1 MDSFEGCKYCIAEE
15 TPIEDI
21 EDKDVVDN
29 LAVVDLSGGRRNPM
43 EGGGGG
49 VGGAIAS
56 PLKAFTFV
64 VLLLCPFVSSEFLI
78 VWPAA
83 PF

>member
-1 MDSFEGCKYCIAEE
+1 MLDSFEGCKYCIADER
-15 TPIEDI
+15 PIEDI
-21 EDKDVVDN
+21 EDKDVDN
-29 LAVVDLSGGRRNPM
+29 RAVVLDLSGGRRNPI

-64 VLLLCPFVSSEFLI
+64 VLLLSVPFTSLLNF
-78 VWPAA
+78 
-83 PF
+83 

>member
-1 MDSFEGCKYCIAEE
+1 M
-15 TPIEDI
+15 PIEDI
-21 EDKDVVDN
+21 IEDKDVDN
-29 LAVVDLSGGRRNPM
+29 LAVVDFSGGRRNPM

-64 VLLLCPFVSSEFLI
+64 VLFSSVSFVSSEYLI
-78 VWPAA
+78 MCS
-83 PF
+83 